1 MIIIEGKK
9 EDVAK
14 QLKMKFEYDAPF
26 IDQMLSIDPTG
37 YKYVDYIGRQLEK
50 IIPKLAGQKG
60 GLNVSQQS
68 AIQSTLSNVIPW
80 FHRNQNKITED
91 DVWKAETNFRNA
103 NGETVSNIEGISR
116 QPKDINQYENPSFI
130 TFLMNVVD
138 ERKTEKELER
148 EAKSQVTK
156 LYEDDDVLVVMPKS
170 YVSSCYYGA
179 NTKWC
184 TTTRGSSGYFEK
196 YSRDG
201 KLYYFINKKTGLKRA
216 LYIKEKPKQVEVYNE
231 KDIEVGLDE
240 LFSDFPQ
247 QIDLIDDLVGVSDFI
262 KTLKLYARGQASER
276 DLLDS
281 DDSIYRIIP
290 NKIPGQSELI
300 IEFPDDNVFFKAL
313 DLGEDD
319 QWFLNAVTSYYGD
332 YEFMDSYTGEEDW
345 KEGYIVYGFLNDENK
360 KLLQKICSVVL
371 PDLQVN
377 FEELSYEDKQKI
389 NKTLIDLFP
398 DEIDAI
404 ITDYV
409 VEVNSEATQVA
420 RDRTSK
426 EINDALE
433 NGGFELIQNYDRVK
447 TTVANFIMWSHLTKL
462 TKIDAISLFNRIID
476 KTNRSRI
483 GGWYENT
490 YEFRDDEYFDT
501 ESFNREVGRQFD
513 KILEELEDEE
523 NPISEFL
530 EFRLKIVEKFGV
542 NKWNKLPIDKNVEFK
557 VEGFDREKMKVNLLI
572 EKQYKGTRRLKL
584 SEEQFNQ
591 LLYQPQLFD
600 LFGED

>member
-9 EDVAK
+9 DDVAK

-50 IIPKLAGQKG
+50 IIPKLAGEKG

-68 AIQSTLSNVIPW
+68 GIQSILSNVIPW

-130 TFLMNVVD
+130 AFLMNVVD
-138 ERKTEKELER
+138 ERKTERELER

-216 LYIKEKPKQVEVYNE
+216 LYIKEKPKLVEVYNE

-247 QIDLIDDLVGVSDFI
+247 QTDLIDDLVGTSNFI
-262 KTLKLYARGQASER
+262 KILKLYARGQASER

-319 QWFLNAVTSYYGD
+319 QWFLNAVTSYYSD

-360 KLLQKICSVVL
+360 KTLQKICSVVL

-426 EINDALE
+426 EINDALQD
-433 NGGFELIQNYDRVK
+433 GGFELTQKYDRVK

-476 KTNRSRI
+476 KTNKSRI

-490 YEFRDDEYFDT
+490 YEFRDDDYFDT
-501 ESFNREVGRQFD
+501 ESFNREIERQFEN
-513 KILEELEDEE
+513 ILEQLEDEE

-530 EFRLKIVEKFGV
+530 EFRKRILDKFSIDVWFDLPKDKSIIFKILTINRDQTIKVRVRKKMVG
-542 NKWNKLPIDKNVEFK
+542 DKVF
-557 VEGFDREKMKVNLLI
+557 NL
-572 EKQYKGTRRLKL
+572 T
-584 SEEQFNQ
+584 EEQFNQ

-600 LFGED
+600 LFGEE

>member
-9 EDVAK
+9 DDVAK

-50 IIPKLAGQKG
+50 IIPKLAGEKG

-68 AIQSTLSNVIPW
+68 GIQSILSNVIPW

-216 LYIKEKPKQVEVYNE
+216 LYIKEKPKLVEVYNE

-247 QIDLIDDLVGVSDFI
+247 QTDLIDDLVGTSNFI
-262 KTLKLYARGQASER
+262 KILKLYARGQASER

-319 QWFLNAVTSYYGD
+319 QWFLNAVTSYYSD

-360 KLLQKICSVVL
+360 KTLQKICSVVL

-426 EINDALE
+426 EINDALQD
-433 NGGFELIQNYDRVK
+433 GGFELTQKYDRVK

-476 KTNRSRI
+476 KTNKSRI

-490 YEFRDDEYFDT
+490 YEFRDDDYFDT
-501 ESFNREVGRQFD
+501 ESFNREIERQFEN
-513 KILEELEDEE
+513 ILEELEDEE
-523 NPISEFL
+523 NPISEYL
-530 EFRLKIVEKFGV
+530 EFRKRILDKFPSDKWFDLPKNKTIKFKIESINRDQTIKVRVGKNMVG
-542 NKWNKLPIDKNVEFK
+542 DKVF
-557 VEGFDREKMKVNLLI
+557 NL
-572 EKQYKGTRRLKL
+572 T
-584 SEEQFNQ
+584 EEQFYQ

>member
-9 EDVAK
+9 DDVAK

-319 QWFLNAVTSYYGD
+319 QWFLNAVTSYYSD

-476 KTNRSRI
+476 KTNKSRI

>member
-9 EDVAK
+9 DDVAK

-50 IIPKLAGQKG
+50 IIPKLAGEKG

-68 AIQSTLSNVIPW
+68 GIQSILSNVIPW

-216 LYIKEKPKQVEVYNE
+216 LYIKEKPKLVEVYNE

-247 QIDLIDDLVGVSDFI
+247 QTDLIDDLVGTSNFI
-262 KTLKLYARGQASER
+262 KILKLYARGQASER

-319 QWFLNAVTSYYGD
+319 QWFLNAVTSYYSD
-332 YEFMDSYTGEEDW
+332 YEFMDSYIGEEDW

-360 KLLQKICSVVL
+360 KTLQKICSVVL

-404 ITDYV
+404 ISDYV

-433 NGGFELIQNYDRVK
+433 NGGFELTQKYDRVK

-476 KTNRSRI
+476 KTNKSRI

-490 YEFRDDEYFDT
+490 YEFRDDDYFDA
-501 ESFNREVGRQFD
+501 ESFNREVERQFEN
-513 KILEELEDEE
+513 ILEKLEDEE
-523 NPISEFL
+523 NPISEYL
-530 EFRLKIVEKFGV
+530 EFKKRISDKFSSDKWYDLPKNKTIKFKIESINRDQTIKVRVGKNMVG
-542 NKWNKLPIDKNVEFK
+542 DKVF
-557 VEGFDREKMKVNLLI
+557 NL
-572 EKQYKGTRRLKL
+572 T
-584 SEEQFNQ
+584 EEQFYQ

>member
-9 EDVAK
+9 DDVAK

-50 IIPKLAGQKG
+50 IIPKLAGEKG

-68 AIQSTLSNVIPW
+68 GIQSILSNVIPW

-247 QIDLIDDLVGVSDFI
+247 QTDLIDDLVGTSNFI
-262 KTLKLYARGQASER
+262 KILKLYARGQASER

-319 QWFLNAVTSYYGD
+319 QWFLNAVTSYYSD

-360 KLLQKICSVVL
+360 KTLQKICSVVL

-426 EINDALE
+426 EINDALQD
-433 NGGFELIQNYDRVK
+433 GGFELTQKYDRVK

-476 KTNRSRI
+476 KTNKSRI

-490 YEFRDDEYFDT
+490 YEFRDDDYFDT
-501 ESFNREVGRQFD
+501 ESFNREIERQFEN
-513 KILEELEDEE
+513 ILEQLEDEE

-530 EFRLKIVEKFGV
+530 EFRKRILDKFSIDVWFDLPKDKSIIFKILTINRDQTIKVRVRKKMVG
-542 NKWNKLPIDKNVEFK
+542 DKVF
-557 VEGFDREKMKVNLLI
+557 NL
-572 EKQYKGTRRLKL
+572 T
-584 SEEQFNQ
+584 EEQFNQ

-600 LFGED
+600 LFGEE

>member
-281 DDSIYRIIP
+281 DDSIYRVIP

-319 QWFLNAVTSYYGD
+319 QWFLNAVTSYYSD

-501 ESFNREVGRQFD
+501 ESFNREVERQFE

-523 NPISEFL
+523 NPISEYL
-530 EFRLKIVEKFGV
+530 EFKKRISDKFSSGKWYDLPKNKTIKFKIESINRDQTIKVRVGKNMVG
-542 NKWNKLPIDKNVEFK
+542 DKVF
-557 VEGFDREKMKVNLLI
+557 NL
-572 EKQYKGTRRLKL
+572 T
-584 SEEQFNQ
+584 EEQFYQ

>member
-9 EDVAK
+9 DDVAK

-50 IIPKLAGQKG
+50 IIPKLAGEKG

-68 AIQSTLSNVIPW
+68 GIQSILSNVIPW

-130 TFLMNVVD
+130 AFLMNVVD
-138 ERKTEKELER
+138 ERKTERELER

-184 TTTRGSSGYFEK
+184 TTTRGSSGFFEK

-216 LYIKEKPKQVEVYNE
+216 LYIKEKPKLVEVYNE

-247 QIDLIDDLVGVSDFI
+247 QTDLIDDLVGTSNFI
-262 KTLKLYARGQASER
+262 KILKLYARGQASER

-300 IEFPDDNVFFKAL
+300 IEFPDDEVFFKAL

-319 QWFLNAVTSYYGD
+319 QWFLNAVTSYYSD

-360 KLLQKICSVVL
+360 KTLQKICSVVL

-426 EINDALE
+426 EINDALQD
-433 NGGFELIQNYDRVK
+433 GGFELTQKYDRVK

-476 KTNRSRI
+476 KTNKSRI

-490 YEFRDDEYFDT
+490 YEFRDDDYFDT
-501 ESFNREVGRQFD
+501 ESFNREIERQFEN
-513 KILEELEDEE
+513 ILEQLEDEE

-530 EFRLKIVEKFGV
+530 EFRKRILDKFSIDVWFDLPKDKSIIFKILTINRDQTIKVRVRKKMVG
-542 NKWNKLPIDKNVEFK
+542 DKVF
-557 VEGFDREKMKVNLLI
+557 NL
-572 EKQYKGTRRLKL
+572 T
-584 SEEQFNQ
+584 EEQFNQ

-600 LFGED
+600 LFGEE

>member
-9 EDVAK
+9 DDVAK
-14 QLKMKFEYDAPF
+14 RLKMKFENDGPF
-26 IDQMLSIDPTG
+26 IDRMLSIDPTG
-37 YKYVDYIGRQLEK
+37 YKYVDYIGKVLER
-50 IIPKLAGQKG
+50 IIPQLAGDRG
-60 GLNVSQQS
+60 GLAVRMQE
-68 AIQSTLSNVIPW
+68 AIEDTLQKVIPW
-80 FHRNQNKITED
+80 FDRNQNKITED
-91 DVWKAETNFRNA
+91 DIWKAETNFREQH
-103 NGETVSNIEGISR
+103 GGVVSNIEGISR
-116 QPKDINQYENPSFI
+116 QPKDINQYENPAFI
-130 TFLMNVVD
+130 ATLMNVVD
-138 ERKTEKELER
+138 ERKTQREIER

-170 YVSSCYYGA
+170 FVSSCYYGA

-184 TTTRGSSGYFEK
+184 TTTKGSAGYFEK

-240 LFSDFPQ
+240 LFSVFPQ
-247 QIDLIDDLVGVSDFI
+247 QTDLIDDLVGISNFI

-290 NKIPGQSELI
+290 HKTPGQSELI
-300 IEFPDDNVFFKAL
+300 IEFPDDKVFFRAL
-313 DLGEDD
+313 DLDEDD
-319 QWFLNAVTSYYGD
+319 QWFLNAVSSYYTD

-420 RDRTSK
+420 RDRMSK

-447 TTVANFIMWSHLTKL
+447 TTVANFIMWSHLSKL

-476 KTNRSRI
+476 KTNKSRI

-490 YEFRDDEYFDT
+490 YEFRDDEYFDS
-501 ESFNREVGRQFD
+501 ESFNREIERQFEN
-513 KILEELEDEE
+513 ILEELEDEE
-523 NPISEFL
+523 NPISEYL
-530 EFRLKIVEKFGV
+530 EFRKRILDIFSKDKWFDLPKDKTLKFKIESI
-542 NKWNKLPIDKNVEFK
+542 NRDKTIK
-557 VEGFDREKMKVNLLI
+557 VRVGKNMVGDKVFNL
-572 EKQYKGTRRLKL
+572 T
-584 SEEQFNQ
+584 EEQFYQ

>member
-9 EDVAK
+9 DDVTK
-14 QLKMKFEYDAPF
+14 QLKMKFEYDGPF

-50 IIPKLAGQKG
+50 IIPKLAGEKG

-68 AIQSTLSNVIPW
+68 GIQSILSNVIPW

-130 TFLMNVVD
+130 AFLMNVVD
-138 ERKTEKELER
+138 ERKTERELER

-184 TTTRGSSGYFEK
+184 TTTRGSSGFFEK

-231 KDIEVGLDE
+231 KDIEVDLDE
-240 LFSDFPQ
+240 LFSVFPQ
-247 QIDLIDDLVGVSDFI
+247 QTDLIDDLVGVSNFI

-281 DDSIYRIIP
+281 DESIYRIIP
-290 NKIPGQSELI
+290 AKIPGQSELI

-313 DLGEDD
+313 DLNEDD
-319 QWFLNAVTSYYGD
+319 QWFLNAVTSYYSD

-360 KLLQKICSVVL
+360 KTLQKICSVVL

-426 EINDALE
+426 EINDALQD
-433 NGGFELIQNYDRVK
+433 GGFELTQKYDRVK

-476 KTNRSRI
+476 KTNKSRI

-490 YEFRDDEYFDT
+490 YEFRDDEYFDS
-501 ESFNREVGRQFD
+501 ESFNREIERQFEN
-513 KILEELEDEE
+513 ILEQLEDEE

-530 EFRLKIVEKFGV
+530 EFRKRILDKFSIDVWFDLPKDKSIIFKILTINRDQTIKVRVRKKMVG
-542 NKWNKLPIDKNVEFK
+542 DKVF
-557 VEGFDREKMKVNLLI
+557 NL
-572 EKQYKGTRRLKL
+572 T
-584 SEEQFNQ
+584 EEQFNQ

-600 LFGED
+600 LFGEE

>member
-281 DDSIYRIIP
+281 DDSIYRVIP

-319 QWFLNAVTSYYGD
+319 QWFLNAVTSYYSD

-377 FEELSYEDKQKI
+377 FEELSYEDKQTI

-542 NKWNKLPIDKNVEFK
+542 NKWNKLPIDKNVVFK

>member
-9 EDVAK
+9 DDVTK
-14 QLKMKFEYDAPF
+14 QLKMKFEYDGPF

-50 IIPKLAGQKG
+50 IIPKLAGEKG

-68 AIQSTLSNVIPW
+68 GIQSILSNVIPW

-130 TFLMNVVD
+130 AFLMNVVD
-138 ERKTEKELER
+138 ERKTERELER

-231 KDIEVGLDE
+231 KDIEVDLDE
-240 LFSDFPQ
+240 LFSVFPQ
-247 QIDLIDDLVGVSDFI
+247 QTDLIDDLVGVSNFI

-281 DDSIYRIIP
+281 DESIYRIIP
-290 NKIPGQSELI
+290 AKIPGQSELI

-313 DLGEDD
+313 DLNEDD
-319 QWFLNAVTSYYGD
+319 QWFLNAVTSYYSD

-360 KLLQKICSVVL
+360 KTLQKICSVVL

-426 EINDALE
+426 EINDALQD
-433 NGGFELIQNYDRVK
+433 GGFELTQKYDRVK

-476 KTNRSRI
+476 KTNKSRI

-490 YEFRDDEYFDT
+490 YEFRDDEYFDS
-501 ESFNREVGRQFD
+501 ESFNREIERQFEN
-513 KILEELEDEE
+513 ILEQLEDEE

-530 EFRLKIVEKFGV
+530 EFRKRILDKFSIDVWFDLPKDKSIIFKILTINRDQTIKVRVRKKMVG
-542 NKWNKLPIDKNVEFK
+542 DKVF
-557 VEGFDREKMKVNLLI
+557 NL
-572 EKQYKGTRRLKL
+572 T
-584 SEEQFNQ
+584 EEQFNQ

-600 LFGED
+600 LFGEE

>member
-9 EDVAK
+9 DDVAK

-50 IIPKLAGQKG
+50 IIPKLAGEKG

-68 AIQSTLSNVIPW
+68 GIQSILSNVIPW

-130 TFLMNVVD
+130 AFLMNVVD
-138 ERKTEKELER
+138 ERKTERELER

-216 LYIKEKPKQVEVYNE
+216 LYIKEKPKLVEVYNE

-247 QIDLIDDLVGVSDFI
+247 QTDLIDDLVGTSNFI
-262 KTLKLYARGQASER
+262 KILKLYARGQASER

-300 IEFPDDNVFFKAL
+300 IEFPDDEVFFKAL

-319 QWFLNAVTSYYGD
+319 QWFLNAVTSYYSD

-360 KLLQKICSVVL
+360 KTLQKICSVVL

-433 NGGFELIQNYDRVK
+433 DGGFELTQKYDRVK

-476 KTNRSRI
+476 KTNKSRI

-490 YEFRDDEYFDT
+490 YEFRDDEYFDS
-501 ESFNREVGRQFD
+501 ESFNREIERQFEN
-513 KILEELEDEE
+513 ILEQLEDEE

-530 EFRLKIVEKFGV
+530 EFRKRILDKFSIDVWFDLPKDKSIIFKILTINRDQTIKVRVRKKMVG
-542 NKWNKLPIDKNVEFK
+542 DKVF
-557 VEGFDREKMKVNLLI
+557 NL
-572 EKQYKGTRRLKL
+572 T
-584 SEEQFNQ
+584 EEQFNQ

-600 LFGED
+600 LFGEE

>member
-9 EDVAK
+9 DDVAK

-50 IIPKLAGQKG
+50 IIPKLAGEKG

-68 AIQSTLSNVIPW
+68 GIQSILSNVIPW

-184 TTTRGSSGYFEK
+184 TTTRGSSGFFEK

-231 KDIEVGLDE
+231 KDIEVDLDE
-240 LFSDFPQ
+240 LFSVFPQ
-247 QIDLIDDLVGVSDFI
+247 QTDLIDDLVGVSNFI

-281 DDSIYRIIP
+281 DESIYRIIP
-290 NKIPGQSELI
+290 AKIPGQSELI

-313 DLGEDD
+313 DLNEDD
-319 QWFLNAVTSYYGD
+319 QWFLNAVTSYYSD

-360 KLLQKICSVVL
+360 KTLQKICSVVL

-426 EINDALE
+426 EINDALQD
-433 NGGFELIQNYDRVK
+433 GGFELTQKYDRVK

-476 KTNRSRI
+476 KTNKSRI

-490 YEFRDDEYFDT
+490 YEFRDDDYFDT
-501 ESFNREVGRQFD
+501 ESFNREIERQFEN
-513 KILEELEDEE
+513 ILEQLEDEE

-530 EFRLKIVEKFGV
+530 EFRKRILDKFSIDVWFDLPKDKSIIFKILTINRDQTIKVRVRKKMVG
-542 NKWNKLPIDKNVEFK
+542 DKVF
-557 VEGFDREKMKVNLLI
+557 NL
-572 EKQYKGTRRLKL
+572 T
-584 SEEQFNQ
+584 EEQFNQ

-600 LFGED
+600 LFGEE

>member
-9 EDVAK
+9 DDVAK

-50 IIPKLAGQKG
+50 IIPKLAGEKG

-68 AIQSTLSNVIPW
+68 GIQSILSNVIPW

-201 KLYYFINKKTGLKRA
+201 KLYYFINKRTGLKRA
-216 LYIKEKPKQVEVYNE
+216 LYIKEKPKLVEVYNE

-247 QIDLIDDLVGVSDFI
+247 QTDLIDDLVGTSNFI
-262 KTLKLYARGQASER
+262 KILKLYARGQASER

-319 QWFLNAVTSYYGD
+319 QWFLNAVTSYYSD

-345 KEGYIVYGFLNDENK
+345 KEGYIVYGFLNDENIK
-360 KLLQKICSVVL
+360 TLQKICSVVL

-409 VEVNSEATQVA
+409 VEVNSEATKVA
-420 RDRTSK
+420 VDRTSK
-426 EINDALE
+426 EINGALE
-433 NGGFELIQNYDRVK
+433 NGGFELTQKYDRVK

-476 KTNRSRI
+476 KTNKSRI

-490 YEFRDDEYFDT
+490 YEFRDDDYFDA
-501 ESFNREVGRQFD
+501 ESFNREVERQFEN
-513 KILEELEDEE
+513 ILEELEDEE
-523 NPISEFL
+523 NPISEYL
-530 EFRLKIVEKFGV
+530 EFKKRISDKFSSDKWYDLPKNKTIKFKIESINRDQTIKVRVGKNMVG
-542 NKWNKLPIDKNVEFK
+542 DKVF
-557 VEGFDREKMKVNLLI
+557 NL
-572 EKQYKGTRRLKL
+572 T
-584 SEEQFNQ
+584 EEQFYQ

>member
-9 EDVAK
+9 DDVAK
-14 QLKMKFEYDAPF
+14 RLKMKFEYDGPF
-26 IDQMLSIDPTG
+26 IDRMLSIDPTG
-37 YKYVDYIGRQLEK
+37 YKYVDYIGKILER
-50 IIPKLAGQKG
+50 IIPQLAGDKG

-68 AIQSTLSNVIPW
+68 GIQSILSNVIPW

-130 TFLMNVVD
+130 AFLMNVVD
-138 ERKTEKELER
+138 ERKTERELER

-231 KDIEVGLDE
+231 KDIEVDLDE
-240 LFSDFPQ
+240 LFSVFPQ
-247 QIDLIDDLVGVSDFI
+247 QTDLIDDLVGVSNFI

-281 DDSIYRIIP
+281 DESIYRIIP
-290 NKIPGQSELI
+290 AKIPGQSELI
-300 IEFPDDNVFFKAL
+300 IEFPDDKVFFKAL
-313 DLGEDD
+313 DLNEDD
-319 QWFLNAVTSYYGD
+319 QWFLNAVTSYYGN

-345 KEGYIVYGFLNDENK
+345 KEGYIVFGYLNDENK
-360 KLLQKICSVVL
+360 QTLLKICSVIL

-377 FEELSYEDKQKI
+377 FEELSYEDKQEI
-389 NKTLIDLFP
+389 NKTLIELFP
-398 DEIDAI
+398 DEVDAI
-404 ITDYV
+404 ISDYV
-409 VEVNSEATQVA
+409 VEVNSEATKVA
-420 RDRTSK
+420 IDTTSK

-433 NGGFELIQNYDRVK
+433 DGGFELTQKYDRVK

-462 TKIDAISLFNRIID
+462 TKIDAISLFNRIIE
-476 KTNRSRI
+476 KSNKSKI

-490 YEFRDDEYFDT
+490 YEFRDDKYFDG
-501 ESFNREVGRQFD
+501 ESFNREVERQFEN
-513 KILEELEDEE
+513 ILEELEDEE
-523 NPISEFL
+523 NPIAQFL
-530 EFRLKIVEKFGV
+530 DFRGGILKRFELDKWFELPKDKSILFKIETINRDQTIKVRVRKNMVGEKVF
-542 NKWNKLPIDKNVEFK
+542 
-557 VEGFDREKMKVNLLI
+557 NL
-572 EKQYKGTRRLKL
+572 T
-584 SEEQFNQ
+584 EEQFNQ

-600 LFGED
+600 LFGKE

>member
-9 EDVAK
+9 DDVTK
-14 QLKMKFEYDAPF
+14 QLKMKFEYDGPF

-50 IIPKLAGQKG
+50 IIPKLAGEKG

-68 AIQSTLSNVIPW
+68 GIQSILSNVIPW

-130 TFLMNVVD
+130 AFLMNVVD
-138 ERKTEKELER
+138 ERKTERELER

-184 TTTRGSSGYFEK
+184 TTTRGSSGFFEK

-231 KDIEVGLDE
+231 KDIEVDLDE
-240 LFSDFPQ
+240 LFSVFPQ
-247 QIDLIDDLVGVSDFI
+247 QTDLIDDLVGVSNFI

-300 IEFPDDNVFFKAL
+300 IEFPDDEVFFKAL

-319 QWFLNAVTSYYGD
+319 QWFLNAVTSYYSD

-360 KLLQKICSVVL
+360 KTLQKICSVVL

-426 EINDALE
+426 EINDALQD
-433 NGGFELIQNYDRVK
+433 GGFELTQKYDRVK

-476 KTNRSRI
+476 KTNKSRI

-490 YEFRDDEYFDT
+490 YEFRDDDYFDT
-501 ESFNREVGRQFD
+501 ESFNREIERQFEN
-513 KILEELEDEE
+513 ILEQLEDEE

-530 EFRLKIVEKFGV
+530 EFRKRILDKFSIDVWFDLPKDKSIIFKILTINRDQTIKVRVRKKMVG
-542 NKWNKLPIDKNVEFK
+542 DKVF
-557 VEGFDREKMKVNLLI
+557 NL
-572 EKQYKGTRRLKL
+572 T
-584 SEEQFNQ
+584 EEQFNQ

-600 LFGED
+600 LFGEE

>member
-9 EDVAK
+9 DDVTK
-14 QLKMKFEYDAPF
+14 QLKMKFEYDGPF

-50 IIPKLAGQKG
+50 IIPKLAGEKG

-68 AIQSTLSNVIPW
+68 GIQSILSNVIPW
-80 FHRNQNKITED
+80 FHRNQNKITEN

-216 LYIKEKPKQVEVYNE
+216 LYIKEKPKLVEVYNE

-247 QIDLIDDLVGVSDFI
+247 QTDLIDDLVGTSNFI
-262 KTLKLYARGQASER
+262 KILKLYARGQASER

-319 QWFLNAVTSYYGD
+319 QWFLNAVTSYYSD

-360 KLLQKICSVVL
+360 KTLQKICSVVL

-426 EINDALE
+426 EINDALQD
-433 NGGFELIQNYDRVK
+433 GGFELTQKYDRVK

-476 KTNRSRI
+476 KTNKSRI

-490 YEFRDDEYFDT
+490 YEFRDDEYFDS
-501 ESFNREVGRQFD
+501 ESFNREIERQFEN
-513 KILEELEDEE
+513 ILEQLEDEE

-530 EFRLKIVEKFGV
+530 EFRKRILDKFSIDVWFDLPKDKSIIFKILTINRDQTIKVRVRKKMVG
-542 NKWNKLPIDKNVEFK
+542 DKVF
-557 VEGFDREKMKVNLLI
+557 NL
-572 EKQYKGTRRLKL
+572 T
-584 SEEQFNQ
+584 EEQFNQ

-600 LFGED
+600 LFGEE

>member
-9 EDVAK
+9 DDVAK

-50 IIPKLAGQKG
+50 IIPKLAGEKG

-68 AIQSTLSNVIPW
+68 GIQSILSNVIPW

-130 TFLMNVVD
+130 AFLMNVVD
-138 ERKTEKELER
+138 ERKTERELER

-231 KDIEVGLDE
+231 KDIEVDLDE
-240 LFSDFPQ
+240 LFSVFPQ
-247 QIDLIDDLVGVSDFI
+247 QTDLIDDLVGVSNFI

-281 DDSIYRIIP
+281 DESIYRIIP
-290 NKIPGQSELI
+290 AKIPGQSELI

-313 DLGEDD
+313 DLDEDD
-319 QWFLNAVTSYYGD
+319 QWFLNAVTSYYSD

-360 KLLQKICSVVL
+360 KTLLKICSVVL

-433 NGGFELIQNYDRVK
+433 DGGFELTQKYDRVK

-476 KTNRSRI
+476 KTNKSRI

-490 YEFRDDEYFDT
+490 YEFRDDDYFDT
-501 ESFNREVGRQFD
+501 ESFNREIERQFEN
-513 KILEELEDEE
+513 ILEQLEDEE

-530 EFRLKIVEKFGV
+530 EFRKRILDKFSIDVWFDLPKDKSIIFKILTINRDQTIKVRVRKKMVG
-542 NKWNKLPIDKNVEFK
+542 DKVF
-557 VEGFDREKMKVNLLI
+557 NL
-572 EKQYKGTRRLKL
+572 T
-584 SEEQFNQ
+584 EEQFNQ

-600 LFGED
+600 LFGEE